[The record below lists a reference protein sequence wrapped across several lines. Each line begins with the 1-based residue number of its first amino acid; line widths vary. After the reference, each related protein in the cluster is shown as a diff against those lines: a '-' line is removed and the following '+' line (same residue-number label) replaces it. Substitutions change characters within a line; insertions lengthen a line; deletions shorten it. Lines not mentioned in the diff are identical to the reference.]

1 MIRLLLT
8 ECLSPHS
15 STHLDWLHT
24 VFVKVIQQYSV
35 AHKEKSEISLHKLK
49 VLHHTLHFHKSMQA
63 HPYCGMSRRGIFLKG
78 GVGYPKRN
86 GSINLTRYQQNIS
99 NVVDISSFSKGEL
112 CTVRK
117 ISYRSTEMC
126 EKKHVWAF
134 E

>member
-1 MIRLLLT
+1 M
-8 ECLSPHS
+8 
-15 STHLDWLHT
+15 WHT
-24 VFVKVIQQYSV
+24 KRKVK
-35 AHKEKSEISLHKLK
+35 ISLHKLK

-78 GVGYPKRN
+78 EVGYPKRN

-117 ISYRSTEMC
+117 ISYCSTEMC
-126 EKKHVWAF
+126 EKNMYGHLNKTLPKALRTQALTALTSNFGLVGFVQYAW
-134 E
+134 